1 MRPHKHAE
9 IIKAWAD
16 GADIQVYHIDKWM
29 DVTCPVWL
37 EAYKYRIKPEPKKPP
52 VFRWKWA
59 WEDDG
64 EWYES
69 AYFLTDE
76 EAADYYEGIEVV
88 KLEYS
93 KQEFPS

>member
-16 GADIQVYHIDKWM
+16 GADIQVYYIDKWI
-29 DVTCPVWL
+29 DATGPVWL
-37 EAYKYRIKPEPKKPP
+37 EGYKYRIKPEPKKPP

-64 EWYES
+64 DWHES

-76 EAADYYEGIEVV
+76 EAADYYEGTTVV